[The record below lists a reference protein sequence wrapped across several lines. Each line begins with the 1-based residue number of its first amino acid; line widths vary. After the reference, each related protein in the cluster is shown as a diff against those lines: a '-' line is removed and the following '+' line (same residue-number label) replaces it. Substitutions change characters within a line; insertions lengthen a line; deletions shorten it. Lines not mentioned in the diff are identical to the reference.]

1 MVLSEL
7 KRGKR
12 LALANKGCENSKW
25 KNTILVV
32 GQLETI

>member
-1 MVLSEL
+1 MALSEL
-7 KRGKR
+7 KRGKQLV
-12 LALANKGCENSKW
+12 LADKECENSKW